1 MILLIT
7 LATVAVQAGAPTT
20 HPVANTP
27 APMREWNVPWDN
39 TRPRDP
45 FVARDGRVWFVGQ
58 TGDYVGVL
66 DTLSGEFKRF
76 DLEPGTGPHNLVVDN
91 VGTVWYAG
99 NRAAHIG
106 RLDPAT
112 GKITKYAMP
121 DPAARDPHTLLL
133 DRHHDRNGLIWFTVQ
148 GGNFVG
154 RFDTKSGA
162 VTLLKNPTPNARP
175 YGIVQGPDGALYY
188 DQFNTNKIGRI
199 DPASMTIK
207 EYALPAEDARPRRIA
222 VTGDGVVWYGDYRRG
237 YLGRLDPQTGAV
249 EEWPSPSGAQSRP
262 YAVASNGETVWM
274 FETGVQP
281 NKLVGFDPVLRQFF
295 SVTDVPSGG
304 GTVRH
309 HYYDGRNRTLWFG
322 TDAGTIGRAVLPPA
336 PSSQKVSAR

>member
-1 MILLIT
+1 MLLFVT
-7 LATVAVQAGAPTT
+7 LATVAVQAPAPT
-20 HPVANTP
+20 VQLAANTP
-27 APMREWNVPWDN
+27 APMREWKVPWDN

-58 TGDYVGVL
+58 AGDYVAAL
-66 DTLSGEFKRF
+66 DTVSGEFKRF
-76 DLEPGTGPHNLVVDN
+76 ELDPGTGPHNLVVDHA
-91 VGTVWYAG
+91 GIVWYAG

-112 GKITKYAMP
+112 GKITKFSMP

-133 DRHHDRNGLIWFTVQ
+133 DRNHDQNGLIWFTVQ

-162 VTLLKNPTPNARP
+162 VTLLRNPTPNARP

-188 DQFNTNKIGRI
+188 DQFNSNKIGRI

-207 EYALPAEDARPRRIA
+207 EYTLPAEEARPRRIA
-222 VTGDGVVWYGDYRRG
+222 VTNDGMIWYGDYRRG
-237 YLGRLDPQTGAV
+237 YLGRLDPRTGAV
-249 EEWPSPSGAQSRP
+249 EEWPAPSGPQSRP

-281 NKLVGFDPVLRQFF
+281 NKLVGFDPGLQKFF
-295 SVTDVPSGG
+295 SVNDVPSGG

-309 HYYDGRNRTLWFG
+309 HYYDSRNRTLWFG

-336 PSSQKVSAR
+336 PSAQKVSAR